1 MVDARVARRIALVGA
16 GLMTIAAAA
25 PARLTTTLWHVH
37 LVKSDPAANDTLATA
52 PKAVQLWFSEKVEL
66 PITRVKLADD
76 AGAAVS
82 LAPLARDAAAD
93 APVAAAITKPL
104 AAGSY
109 VVTWSTAATDG
120 HPAKGTFG
128 FVVKATH

>member
-1 MVDARVARRIALVGA
+1 MVTARVARRVALVGA
-16 GLMTIAAAA
+16 ALVTIAAAA
-25 PARLTTTLWHVH
+25 PARLAPALWHVQ

-52 PKAVQLWFSEKVEL
+52 PKAIQLWFSETVEL

-76 AGAAVS
+76 AGAAVP
-82 LAPLARDAAAD
+82 LAPLTRDAARG

-109 VVTWSTAATDG
+109 VVTWSTAAADG
-120 HPAKGTFG
+120 HAAKGSFG
-128 FVVKATH
+128 FVVKATR